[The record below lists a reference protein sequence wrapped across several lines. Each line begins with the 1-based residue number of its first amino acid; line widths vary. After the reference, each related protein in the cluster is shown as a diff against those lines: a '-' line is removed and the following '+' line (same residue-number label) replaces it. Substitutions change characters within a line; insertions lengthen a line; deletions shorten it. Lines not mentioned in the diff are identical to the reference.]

1 MNFIELFISGGAL
14 MWVLLSLFLI
24 SMFLIIERF
33 VFYSWH
39 YFRVE
44 DSLKRI
50 QEILTLGG
58 ADASRQLPLDKSCHN
73 PLLLAGAQMY
83 EAVFKGRVHFENIAQ
98 RQAHRWI
105 NRYERGLRLLAL
117 IGVISPL
124 IGLLGTVW
132 GMVLAFEKMAALSD
146 KVTPADFA
154 EGISLGLM
162 TTVAGLVVAIPA
174 IAATKIYERKV
185 DKLTDGFNEVSSHLE
200 EWFFNENED

>member
-1 MNFIELFISGGAL
+1 
-14 MWVLLSLFLI
+14 MWVLLSLFI
-24 SMFLIIERF
+24 ITIFLAVERF

-39 YFRVE
+39 HFRVG
-44 DSLKRI
+44 DSLKKL
-50 QEILTLGG
+50 QEILTLSKQDS
-58 ADASRQLPLDKSCHN
+58 AHQLALDKGCHN

-83 EAVFKGRVHFENIAQ
+83 EAVSKGRAHFENIAQ

-105 NRYERGLRLLAL
+105 NKYERGLRLLAL

-132 GMVLAFEKMAALSD
+132 GMVLAFDKMATLAD
-146 KVTPADFA
+146 RVTPADFA

-185 DKLTDGFNEVSSHLE
+185 DKLADGFSEVSSHLE
-200 EWFFNENED
+200 EWFFKENEN